1 MVARKLLVRHENST
15 FDIDYDTDDGLEVF
29 KFQLFSLT
37 SIPPDEQKIVCDDDH
52 HDIKIICDD
61 SDLNS
66 IEEKV
71 RLISIEEDV
80 VAESSATGDSHVNE
94 ELLKSDEEFARLL
107 QAEEEALLF
116 QQYVAPEDNGQIE
129 EQLRGYID
137 KVFMYEDP
145 TRQEAARKTVPVD
158 ELEEKSLVAIAK
170 KEGNFEP
177 TKDERDHA
185 FLLELLIW
193 FKQSFSWVNA
203 PPCDSCGNQTIGQGM
218 GVPSPAEMK
227 YGGSRVE
234 LYRCSFCSR
243 ITRFPR
249 YNDPIKILETK
260 KGRCGEWAN
269 CFTLYCRAFGYES
282 RPVLDFTDHVWT
294 ECFSH
299 HLGRWMHLDPCEG
312 IYDNPLLY
320 EKGWNKK
327 LNYVIAIAKDG
338 VYDVTKRYTRK
349 WHEVLTRRNITTE
362 QNLCNDLEKL
372 TKQCRKGLKPE
383 EISLLEERYKIEK
396 EAIERDLHSKGDA
409 AVSLPGRLSGD
420 KQWRISRSEYE
431 SGKDGLS
438 CTTCP
443 VRLCVDEH
451 VSDIYNSLGVVIS
464 QFADS
469 SLSVS
474 SGVDALK
481 TLRRILTDCQ
491 KCPFRSR
498 KIINTSHG
506 LQPSLHHLLPAF
518 GKLMNTLYLKFELDT
533 KNEVLVHMVG
543 HPIKTSLALP
553 VALDALDDMIVSL
566 AKCPSISKDC
576 LSLPLLRLNRIH
588 SGSVLASGEELP
600 FGIAT
605 SAFDG
610 LQSSKWEEPNGARGG
625 WIAYK
630 LKEEQMCEVVAYELM
645 SANDAPERD
654 PMNWIVEG
662 SSDGGSS
669 WYVLDRQTSQ
679 TFDSRFQCKLY
690 RVGTRHTLSNAIRF
704 TFLSVRDV
712 KSTSRLQIGSIDL
725 YAGNY

>member
-37 SIPPDEQKIVCDDDH
+37 SIPPDEQKILCDDDH
-52 HDIKIICDD
+52 HDIKIISDD

-66 IEEKV
+66 IEEKL
-71 RLISIEEDV
+71 RLISIEED
-80 VAESSATGDSHVNE
+80 AAAQSSATGDSHVNE
-94 ELLKSDEEFARLL
+94 ELLKTDEEYARLL

-116 QQYVAPEDNGQIE
+116 QQYVAPEENGQIE

-158 ELEEKSLVAIAK
+158 ELEEKALVAIAK
-170 KEGNFEP
+170 KVG
-177 TKDERDHA
+177 
-185 FLLELLIW
+185 
-193 FKQSFSWVNA
+193 WVNA

-218 GVPSPAEMK
+218 GVPLPAEMK

-282 RPVLDFTDHVWT
+282 RL
-294 ECFSH
+294 
-299 HLGRWMHLDPCEG
+299 
-312 IYDNPLLY
+312 
-320 EKGWNKK
+320 
-327 LNYVIAIAKDG
+327 
-338 VYDVTKRYTRK
+338 
-349 WHEVLTRRNITTE
+349 VLTHRNITTE
-362 QNLCNDLEKL
+362 QNLCKDLEKL
-372 TKQCRKGLKPE
+372 TKQCRKVLKPE

-474 SGVDALK
+474 GGVDALK

-498 KIINTSHG
+498 KIIKTSYG
-506 LQPSLHHLLPAF
+506 LLPSLHHLLPAF

-553 VALDALDDMIVSL
+553 VALDALEDMIVSL
-566 AKCPSISKDC
+566 AKCPSISKDS

-610 LQSSKWEEPNGARGG
+610 LQSSKWKEPNGAKGG

-654 PMNWIVEG
+654 PMDWIVEG
-662 SSDGGSS
+662 SSDGGSN

-679 TFDSRFQCKLY
+679 KFDSRFQRKLY
-690 RVGTRHTLSNAIRF
+690 RVGSRHTQSNAIRF

-725 YAGNY
+725 YAGNC